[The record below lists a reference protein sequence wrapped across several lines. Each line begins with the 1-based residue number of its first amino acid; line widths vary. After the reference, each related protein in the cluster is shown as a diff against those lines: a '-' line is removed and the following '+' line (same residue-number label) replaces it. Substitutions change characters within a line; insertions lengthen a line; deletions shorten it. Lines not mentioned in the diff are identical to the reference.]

1 MKVFFAPAAKLDL
14 LSIGEHIG
22 QENPDRAVSF
32 VDEHIDHCYTLAELP
47 RRYPLVPRYEDHGI
61 RRCVHGNYLIFYRVH
76 AELDIVQVIH
86 ILHGARDYASL
97 LFPDA

>member
-22 QENPDRAVSF
+22 EENPTRAISF
-32 VDEHIDHCYTLAELP
+32 VDELIDHCYTLADLP
-47 RRYPLVPRYEDHGI
+47 RRYPLVPRYEHWGI
-61 RRCVHGNYLIFYRVH
+61 RRCVHGNYLIFYRVRED
-76 AELDIVQVIH
+76 AVDIVHV
-86 ILHGARDYASL
+86 LHGAMDYESM